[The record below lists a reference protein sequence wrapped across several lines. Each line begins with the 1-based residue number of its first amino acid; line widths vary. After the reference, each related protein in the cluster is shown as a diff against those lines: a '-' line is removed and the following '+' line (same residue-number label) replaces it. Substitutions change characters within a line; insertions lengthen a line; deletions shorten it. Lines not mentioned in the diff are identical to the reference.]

1 MRHILIG
8 ALTALAPAQVFAQV
22 TVAGLRVEYLT
33 SPIGIDVAQPRLS
46 WRIESN
52 RRNTVQAAYQLQVAT
67 GETSLVRGANL
78 LWDSGKIASDA
89 SVFVNY
95 GGPPALSRTRYY
107 WRVRA
112 WDAGSGASPWSAPA
126 FWETGLLQPADWT
139 AQWIGPQQ
147 TTTDSLP
154 APSPLFRRAFPDGHR
169 LADDAGTGARVGHLW
184 RRNLRRA
191 ARAWRLGERAL
202 RRPRME
208 RGCAARSAGGCARGV
223 PVATSA
229 ARARAAPG
237 EHPSRAVG

>member
-112 WDAGSGASPWSAPA
+112 WDAGIGVATWSASA
-126 FWETGLLQPADWT
+126 QWKVVLLQIDVITPLLLGSIHT
-139 AQWIGPQQ
+139 S
-147 TTTDSLP
+147 TDSP
-154 APSPLFRRAFPDGHR
+154 
-169 LADDAGTGARVGHLW
+169 
-184 RRNLRRA
+184 N
-191 ARAWRLGERAL
+191 
-202 RRPRME
+202 
-208 RGCAARSAGGCARGV
+208 
-223 PVATSA
+223 AT
-229 ARARAAPG
+229 
-237 EHPSRAVG
+237 